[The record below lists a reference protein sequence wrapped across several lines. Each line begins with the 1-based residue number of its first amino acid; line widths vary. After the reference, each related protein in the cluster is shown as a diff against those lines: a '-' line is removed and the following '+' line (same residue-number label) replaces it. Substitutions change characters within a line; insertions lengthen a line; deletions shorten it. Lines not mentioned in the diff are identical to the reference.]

1 MDPERSRILADRVA
15 AWAVGTGIGLMAMM
29 LTWLIGNRLAS
40 LAWDPPVGPTVA
52 LVAAIGVGVTATS
65 LAGLRLDR
73 SLRREARDL
82 RN

>member
-1 MDPERSRILADRVA
+1 MDAERSRILADRVA

-40 LAWDPPVGPTVA
+40 LVWDPPVGPTVA
-52 LVAAIGVGVTATS
+52 LLAAIGVGVIATA

-73 SLRREARDL
+73 SLRR
-82 RN
+82 

>member
-1 MDPERSRILADRVA
+1 MDAERSRILADRVA

-52 LVAAIGVGVTATS
+52 LLAAIVVGVTATS

-73 SLRREARDL
+73 SLRRSGSR
-82 RN
+82 